1 VIDQRLFALKKLK
14 FFSRKRS
21 QDMTKSLGVFVSSN
35 AHLDKII
42 RLCRAANKKQGIEV
56 TIFFSHLGT
65 LLTQDPRF
73 KELEGLAKMSLCNV
87 GFESH
92 GLEPPVP
99 GINDKGYATQAR
111 NGEMIE
117 ECDRY
122 VVF

>member
-1 VIDQRLFALKKLK
+1 MARN
-14 FFSRKRS
+14 
-21 QDMTKSLGVFVSSN
+21 LGVFVTSDK
-35 AHLDKII
+35 HLDKVID
-42 RLCRAANKKQGIEV
+42 LCQAARKKQDVEV

-73 KELEGLAKMSLCNV
+73 GELEGLANMSLCNV

-92 GLEPPVP
+92 GLKPPVP
-99 GINDKGYATQAR
+99 GIAEKNYGTQAR

-117 ECDRY
+117 DCDRY